1 MVGVEGRAGKRGGGN
16 CVGMEGGMRPHKFSL
31 KIYIYIYMYEIII
44 KGGSACAE
52 GRPGAARVG
61 RPRLGLSHI

>member
-1 MVGVEGRAGKRGGGN
+1 
-16 CVGMEGGMRPHKFSL
+16 MRPHKFSL

>member
-1 MVGVEGRAGKRGGGN
+1 MVGVEGRAGRRGGGKL
-16 CVGMEGGMRPHKFSL
+16 CGDGGGNAAAQVFL
-31 KIYIYIYMYEIII
+31 KNIYIYMYEIII